1 MALVNLEKILSNAY
15 KNKYAVGSFNVVNDM
30 FLEAI
35 LGAAEEANSP
45 VILSIGEAHLPFL
58 KMENICPL
66 ILKLAEKSNVPVC
79 LNFDHGLTF
88 ENIRRAIDNG
98 FTSIMFDGSKFE
110 LGENIDKT
118 NQVVDLCR
126 PLNISVEAELGAV
139 GGDEGGKIFGEPD
152 PDKYTDLQQAKHFVD
167 ATGVNALAIAIG
179 NSHGKYK
186 GEPDLDFDRLDQ
198 INQALK
204 IPLVLHGGS
213 GISEADFRKTI
224 QLGIAKI
231 NYYTGMS
238 EVALKT
244 VRGFMQDELER
255 YNDFLLML
263 QEVTLNVKEDVKHQM
278 DVFGS
283 PNQS

>member
-1 MALVNLEKILSNAY
+1 MPLVNLKTILSGAY
-15 KNKYAVGSFNVVNDM
+15 QNKYAVGSFNLVNDM

-35 LGAAEEANSP
+35 LGAAEETNSP

-98 FTSIMFDGSKFE
+98 FTSIMYDGSKYE
-110 LGENIDKT
+110 LAENIDKT

-139 GGDEGGKIFGEPD
+139 GGDEGGKLFGAPD
-152 PDKYTDLQQAKHFVD
+152 PNKYTDLEQAVHFME
-167 ATGVNALAIAIG
+167 ATGVDALAIAIG

-186 GEPDLDFDRLDQ
+186 GEPNLDFDRLDK
-198 INQALK
+198 INKTLG

-213 GISEADFRKTI
+213 GISDVDFRKSI

-244 VRGFMQDELER
+244 VKAFMKEQLER

-283 PNQS
+283 LNRS